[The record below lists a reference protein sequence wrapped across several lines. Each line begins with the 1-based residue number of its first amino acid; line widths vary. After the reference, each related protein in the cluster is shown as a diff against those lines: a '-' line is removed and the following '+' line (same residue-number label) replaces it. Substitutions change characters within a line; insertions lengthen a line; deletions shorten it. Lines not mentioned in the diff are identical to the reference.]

1 MRIHNR
7 SPTERNELHKDKQ
20 CKHTFEIT
28 AARCAPCGGYN
39 VECKHYEETMLLIQS
54 IVPGETIGS
63 PARRSGAAFYVAR
76 GVLLAQGHR
85 ERGRTP
91 PAPA

>member
-1 MRIHNR
+1 MR
-7 SPTERNELHKDKQ
+7 
-20 CKHTFEIT
+20 
-28 AARCAPCGGYN
+28 
-39 VECKHYEETMLLIQS
+39 ETVLLIQS

-63 PARRSGAAFYVAR
+63 HARRSGAAFYMAR
-76 GVLLAQGHR
+76 GVLLVQGHR

>member
-1 MRIHNR
+1 MR
-7 SPTERNELHKDKQ
+7 
-20 CKHTFEIT
+20 
-28 AARCAPCGGYN
+28 
-39 VECKHYEETMLLIQS
+39 ETMLLMIQS

-76 GVLLAQGHR
+76 GVLLVQGHR
-85 ERGRTP
+85 ERGQTP

>member
-1 MRIHNR
+1 MR
-7 SPTERNELHKDKQ
+7 
-20 CKHTFEIT
+20 
-28 AARCAPCGGYN
+28 
-39 VECKHYEETMLLIQS
+39 ETMLLIQS

-85 ERGRTP
+85 ERGRTRLRLLNTFHESRARP
-91 PAPA
+91 

>member
-1 MRIHNR
+1 MR
-7 SPTERNELHKDKQ
+7 
-20 CKHTFEIT
+20 
-28 AARCAPCGGYN
+28 
-39 VECKHYEETMLLIQS
+39 ETVLLIQN
-54 IVPGETIGS
+54 IVPDETIGS

-76 GVLLAQGHR
+76 DVLLAQGHR